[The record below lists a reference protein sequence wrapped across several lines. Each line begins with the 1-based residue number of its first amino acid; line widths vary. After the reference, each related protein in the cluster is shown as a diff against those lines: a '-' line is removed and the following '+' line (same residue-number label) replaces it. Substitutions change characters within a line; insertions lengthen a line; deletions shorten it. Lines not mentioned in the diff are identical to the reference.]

1 MSTKK
6 PTVRT
11 TSRAQRESGLPP
23 VFFAQ
28 WENEIKNDWTIQVKD
43 DMNDFCLPIGFD
55 WMKSKSE
62 DSFKKLVKVKAYEY
76 ALYIFNSMKGSKM
89 RNKFMV
95 N

>member
-1 MSTKK
+1 
-6 PTVRT
+6 
-11 TSRAQRESGLPP
+11 
-23 VFFAQ
+23 
-28 WENEIKNDWTIQVKD
+28 
-43 DMNDFCLPIGFD
+43 MNDFCLPIGFD